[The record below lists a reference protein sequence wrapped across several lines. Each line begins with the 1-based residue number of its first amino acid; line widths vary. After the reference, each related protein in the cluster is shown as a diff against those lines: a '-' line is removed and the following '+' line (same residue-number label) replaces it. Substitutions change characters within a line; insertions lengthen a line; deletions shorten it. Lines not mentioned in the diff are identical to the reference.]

1 MKNWS
6 VAILPV
12 ALLMPIV
19 TVAQHSSKAAEGKP
33 TSSQARIVPR
43 KAVSI
48 SGQITLDGKKLLSE
62 ENDVWSVINPN
73 VLTGHEGQQ
82 VLVKCQVF
90 PEKSEINVLS
100 VKTTPLG
107 VKAASNKTDSA
118 FKR

>member
-1 MKNWS
+1 
-6 VAILPV
+6 
-12 ALLMPIV
+12 
-19 TVAQHSSKAAEGKP
+19 
-33 TSSQARIVPR
+33 
-43 KAVSI
+43 
-48 SGQITLDGKKLLSE
+48 
-62 ENDVWSVINPN
+62 
-73 VLTGHEGQQ
+73 